1 MPIYSFRA
9 ECQVDVDL
17 LRQALIADG
26 ISSSMQITPLVGL
39 PDGLPDVQ
47 VEIETQGKLETIRNI
62 MRGVEDGHVMVETL
76 RACPLAKNSLERNHN
91 A

>member
-17 LRQALIADG
+17 LREALTIEG
-26 ISSSMQITPLVGL
+26 ISASMQITKPDQL
-39 PDGLPDVQ
+39 PPVH
-47 VEIETQGKLETIRNI
+47 IELETPAKLGTIRNI
-62 MRGVEDGHVMVETL
+62 MRGIEDGHVMVETL